1 MTTLMY
7 TDPATATETRVQ
19 AVARRLRME
28 LARVGISPTAA
39 ARALGMSQPW
49 LSRRVN
55 GHVPLDIADLDRLS
69 QLGVSYLYVVSGI
82 RAIDPDGGDTIDL
95 RIISNLPS
103 IRAA

>member
-7 TDPATATETRVQ
+7 IDPANATETRVQ

-55 GHVPLDIADLDRLS
+55 GVVPLDIADLDRLS
-69 QLGVSYLYVVSGI
+69 QLGVSYVYVVSGI
-82 RAIDPDGGDTIDL
+82 RAIDPDGGETLDL
-95 RIISNLPS
+95 RIISDVAG
-103 IRAA
+103 IWAA